1 MSPATRDA
9 GATDGSAAGESRAA
23 DDARGTDRTLPT
35 VVGVAGPRGSGKT
48 SLIERLVDA
57 FAAVRE
63 AVDAVD
69 PPESLD
75 RLDGPGGEPAASGG
89 RSDESA
95 SDWTSHEGVVTT
107 HTVTNF

>member
-23 DDARGTDRTLPT
+23 NDARGTDRPLPT

-75 RLDGPGGEPAASGG
+75 RLDGPGGANPRRPGG
-89 RSDESA
+89 
-95 SDWTSHEGVVTT
+95 VP
-107 HTVTNF
+107 TNPRPTGRRTKVW